1 MNSPTHSAS
10 STTDSKS
17 LNTEDQKL
25 IPENFSNSVE
35 PAKRSGQKPLLE
47 RLRSLI
53 IMIKESYQ
61 KLDPSLKKTL
71 ETVVRL
77 GGMGFLTYFSING
90 IINFTERKYK
100 SLGVLLVALEAIYVA
115 IQALRS
121 NGSRYKLA
129 LFAIIVFVYFLFLK
143 ANLYENKEVVEF
155 VASKK
160 VKKLKLK

>member
-1 MNSPTHSAS
+1 
-10 STTDSKS
+10 
-17 LNTEDQKL
+17 
-25 IPENFSNSVE
+25 
-35 PAKRSGQKPLLE
+35 
-47 RLRSLI
+47 
-53 IMIKESYQ
+53 MIKESYQ